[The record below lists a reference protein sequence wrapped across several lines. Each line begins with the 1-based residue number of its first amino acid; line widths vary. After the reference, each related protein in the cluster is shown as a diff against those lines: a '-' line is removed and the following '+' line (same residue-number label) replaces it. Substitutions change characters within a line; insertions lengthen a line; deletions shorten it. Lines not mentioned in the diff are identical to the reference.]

1 MPSKSF
7 SALSTASTDAL
18 WSALADVSRW
28 PSWDESIARASLEGP
43 FVNGTR
49 GALAPHGQ
57 PTLAFTLTE
66 VTAGRSFTN
75 EARVGPMT
83 VRFHHTLE
91 RLSGGARVTHGV
103 EVDGPG
109 ADALLERLAPAVEQA
124 LLSLARLGAND
135 PRTLGGLIL
144 YTRDVAKKVAFYE
157 AAFGVEVLSRAP
169 GHVYVQL
176 AGAVPL
182 GFTAESFAQTALPL
196 AMHPSRADA
205 PPPAMELMFVV
216 ADVAAAFQRAVKAGA
231 TPVVEPTTKPWGQ
244 EVSYVRDDDGVLVEL
259 CSPWA

>member
-7 SALSTASTDAL
+7 SALSTAAADTL
-18 WSALADVSRW
+18 WSALSDVSSW
-28 PSWDESIARASLEGP
+28 PSWDESIARASLDGP
-43 FVNGTR
+43 FVTGT
-49 GALAPHGQ
+49 GGTLALHGQ
-57 PTLAFTLTE
+57 PPLGFTLTE

-91 RLSGGARVTHGV
+91 RLSGGARLTHGLD
-103 EVDGPG
+103 VDGPG
-109 ADALLERLAPAVEQA
+109 AEALLERLAPGVEHA
-124 LLSLARLGAND
+124 LESLARLGSNR
-135 PRTLGGLIL
+135 PRTLGGVIL

-157 AAFGVEVLSRAP
+157 AAFGVEVLTRAP
-169 GHVYVQL
+169 GNVYVQL

-196 AMHPSRADA
+196 AMRPSQADA
-205 PPPAMELMFVV
+205 PPPALELMFVV
-216 ADVAAAFQRAVKAGA
+216 ADVPAAFQRAVKAGA
-231 TPVVEPTTKPWGQ
+231 APVLEPVTKPWGQ